1 MIFTKVYGLCASGTL
16 PADTDCQAT
25 VFTLTDRCS
34 LLNSQRVG
42 VLEGVTSETSRGG
55 AAAYSR
61 FVCIPVLVPV
71 CLLCVPVGLCGG
83 SFCPR
88 SLVTSLRR
96 DGR

>member
-16 PADTDCQAT
+16 PADIDCQVT

-42 VLEGVTSETSRGG
+42 VLEGVTSEKSCGG
-55 AAAYSR
+55 SAAYSR
-61 FVCIPVLVPV
+61 FVCVPVLVPV
-71 CLLCVPVGLCGG
+71 CHQCVPVGLCGG
-83 SFCPR
+83 SFCPC
-88 SLVTSLRR
+88 SLVTSLWR

>member
-1 MIFTKVYGLCASGTL
+1 MIFTKVYGLCASGIL
-16 PADTDCQAT
+16 PADIDIQVT

-42 VLEGVTSETSRGG
+42 VLEGVTSETSCGES
-55 AAAYSR
+55 AAYSR
-61 FVCIPVLVPV
+61 FVCVPVLVPV

-83 SFCPR
+83 CFCPC
-88 SLVTSLRR
+88 SLVTSLWR